1 VGEKISAGCG
11 LYGTGGC
18 GEHGWT
24 ERSCWARLLAALAL
38 APFGAAPLV
47 ARSKPNFHRNNDRKS
62 ECELQGCVHCGLS
75 RFLHAGEQASAK
87 SPPRGSRS
95 FAEFLC
101 RGCPSKSQG
110 KKPRPTKNFERKSK
124 AERFII
130 RPSFLRTR
138 GVRQSQRLR

>member
-75 RFLHAGEQASAK
+75 RFLHAGQVKTST
-87 SPPRGSRS
+87 
-95 FAEFLC
+95 LHN
-101 RGCPSKSQG
+101 SKSAAPG
-110 KKPRPTKNFERKSK
+110 KAKPSARK
-124 AERFII
+124 
-130 RPSFLRTR
+130 
-138 GVRQSQRLR
+138 G

>member
-24 ERSCWARLLAALAL
+24 EQSRRARLLAALAL

-47 ARSKPNFHRNNDRKS
+47 ARSKPNFHRNNDRKP

-75 RFLHAGEQASAK
+75 RIFACGSARLGEKSA
-87 SPPRGSRS
+87 
-95 FAEFLC
+95 
-101 RGCPSKSQG
+101 
-110 KKPRPTKNFERKSK
+110 ERKQVVCGFFYVVAALQS
-124 AERFII
+124 
-130 RPSFLRTR
+130 LR
-138 GVRQSQRLR
+138 VKSHDPQRIVSGT